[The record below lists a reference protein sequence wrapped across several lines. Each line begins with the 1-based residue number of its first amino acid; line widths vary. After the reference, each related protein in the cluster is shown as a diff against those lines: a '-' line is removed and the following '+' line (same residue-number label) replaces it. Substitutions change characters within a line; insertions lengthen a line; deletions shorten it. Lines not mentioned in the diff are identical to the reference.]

1 MPWYGDAAMVRL
13 RQASLRQCVRAAQ
26 VIAEQHRADLG
37 RQFPPASATG
47 EFPARRSG
55 TLQGDVDYEP
65 KTTGG
70 GAGELAATVF
80 YAGAAPYVKYLR
92 DRGRLGIADSVDR
105 ARSLIAARLR
115 QEG

>member
-26 VIAEQHRADLG
+26 VIAEQHKADLG
-37 RQFPPASATG
+37 RQFPPASTTG
-47 EFPARRSG
+47 EFPARRS
-55 TLQGDVDYEP
+55 
-65 KTTGG
+65 
-70 GAGELAATVF
+70 
-80 YAGAAPYVKYLR
+80 AGAAPYVKYLR